1 MKKNKQPD
9 GMPVWFD
16 GKNINEALFCEEF
29 LQTHKILSPAGRVTD
44 ELPLRGEI
52 FEGLKCCAVSNIP
65 RKISNIVE
73 LMKLVALVE
82 DFPPEP
88 DRIHLANGTLFLD
101 GIFEE
106 GKLKIVRNRFPV
118 AYNPNAP
125 KPVLWLQFLN
135 GLLYP
140 EDIPTLQEYIGYCLI
155 PSNKGQR
162 MMVIKGNGGE
172 GKSQIGTVL
181 GVLFGSNMKDGSIG
195 KISENRFARA
205 DLEHILLCVDD
216 DMRME
221 ALRQTN
227 YVKSIVTAQGKMDLE
242 RKGKQSYQ
250 GWMCARLL
258 AFSILPSPTGAD
270 HERKTGWPCGRSR
283 PGREDES

>member
-1 MKKNKQPD
+1 MAKNEQLREVNQPI
-9 GMPVWFD
+9 WFG
-16 GKNINEALFCEEF
+16 GKSINEALFCDDF
-29 LQTHKILSPAGRVTD
+29 LSRHKIIYTNGAFFTPDGRVTD

-52 FEGLKCCAVSNIP
+52 FEELKCCAVSNIP

-73 LMKLVALVE
+73 LMKLAALVE
-82 DFPPEP
+82 DFPPET

-101 GIFEE
+101 GTFTE
-106 GKLKIVRNRFPV
+106 GKQEIVRCRLPV
-118 AYNPNAP
+118 SYNPDSP
-125 KPVLWLQFLN
+125 MPTRWLAFLD

-140 EDIPTLQEYIGYCLI
+140 EDIPTLQEFIGYCLI

-172 GKSQIGTVL
+172 GKSQIGAVL
-181 GVLFGSNMKDGSIG
+181 SALFGSNMKDGSIS

-227 YVKSIVTAQGKMDLE
+227 YVESIVTAQGKMDLE

-250 GWMCARLL
+250 GWMSPGCWRSATATCRPSLTAAM
-258 AFSILPSPTGAD
+258 AFTG
-270 HERKTGWPCGRSR
+270 GSWC
-283 PGREDES
+283 